1 MNMTDETKDTQP
13 LIKDILEE
21 MRTGFA
27 LLREE
32 MRTGFAA
39 IEARLDSIEKRLTI
53 IEKKIDILNKEMLHM
68 RAEYELLDERLTKL
82 EGGSG
87 IQ

>member
-1 MNMTDETKDTQP
+1 MPDEFQILQNMIRELSETV
-13 LIKDILEE
+13 
-21 MRTGFA
+21 RVGFA
-27 LLREE
+27 E
-32 MRTGFAA
+32 
-39 IEARLDSIEKRLTI
+39 INARLDNIEKRLTI